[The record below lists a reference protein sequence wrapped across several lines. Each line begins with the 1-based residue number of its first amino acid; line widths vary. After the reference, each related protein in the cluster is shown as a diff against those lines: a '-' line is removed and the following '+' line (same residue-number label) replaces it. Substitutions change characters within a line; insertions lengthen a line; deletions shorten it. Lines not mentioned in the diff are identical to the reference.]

1 MKHQHTPTPTPA
13 LVISTSVLVGGKPLT
28 CSSIRTLISTEKSR
42 HNSAFE
48 ASLMLAQAVYVARD
62 YYEAHK
68 GTELLKA
75 HKIGNLNDFWL
86 KCGFT
91 KAQIEANYV
100 KQLCKAGSATPEQIA
115 TYKDTARKE
124 GSQIGVKGLCKW
136 LSGVQ
141 KAVEAGATQEDA
153 EAQASVGVAKTG
165 EPKAKSPFVMNADLS
180 FFGLGDT
187 HVKVHVHPDG
197 TMDTNVSPEEFLRLA
212 TLIAEAMRSAK
223 AVAA

>member
-1 MKHQHTPTPTPA
+1 
-13 LVISTSVLVGGKPLT
+13 
-28 CSSIRTLISTEKSR
+28 
-42 HNSAFE
+42 
-48 ASLMLAQAVYVARD
+48 MLAQAVYVARE

-100 KQLCKAGSATPEQIA
+100 KQLCKAGSATPEQVA

-153 EAQASVGVAKTG
+153 EAQASVGVAKTHG
-165 EPKAKSPFVMNADLS
+165 AKSPFVMNVDLS

-187 HVKVHVHPDG
+187 HAKIHIHADG
-197 TMDTNVSPEEFLRLA
+197 TTDTNISPEDFLQLA
-212 TLIAEAMRSAK
+212 QIIASAMQSAK
-223 AVAA
+223 AAA